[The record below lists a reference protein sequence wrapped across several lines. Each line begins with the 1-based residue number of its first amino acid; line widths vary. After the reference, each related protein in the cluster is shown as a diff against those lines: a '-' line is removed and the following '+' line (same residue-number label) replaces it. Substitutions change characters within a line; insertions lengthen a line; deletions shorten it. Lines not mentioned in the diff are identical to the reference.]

1 MSDLDFDK
9 LAKLNAFILHFLNH
23 SLTQSTTPSTY
34 INTDIMP
41 LALPA
46 ELKKITPYIRRAE
59 ELDKDKS
66 NAESRLVAY
75 YCRQY
80 AVHNGIALAQSPG
93 GKTALGGIL
102 NDLETEKVAM
112 SAFNREESHYLCRQ
126 FAEKVFN
133 KADAEDRAGAAGKS
147 TAKTFYAAASFL
159 EILQQFYS
167 DDEEGEERAEIQK
180 KVVYAKWKATDILKA
195 MKEGREPTPGG
206 YGEQEENA
214 MEDDEEETAPPEAA
228 PPAAASDMMDLPVPP
243 SAFAPPP
250 VPIAP
255 PEIEEVTSQEGTEF
269 ELGPPPAYPGALAA
283 GNDDDDDNSEVF
295 EVMPPPVPV
304 PKKKAEAPQK
314 PRKAGGIFGGAFGG
328 GSKSKS
334 KIDKEKI
341 DDAME
346 LTQFALAALQSKD
359 GELAATRLQQA
370 LDALCQ

>member
-1 MSDLDFDK
+1 
-9 LAKLNAFILHFLNH
+9 
-23 SLTQSTTPSTY
+23 
-34 INTDIMP
+34 MP
-41 LALPA
+41 LALPP

-80 AVHNGIALAQSPG
+80 AVFNGIDLAQSPG

-133 KADAEDRAGAAGKS
+133 KADTEDRAGAAGKG

-167 DDEEGEERAEIQK
+167 DDEESEEREEIQK

-195 MKEGREPTPGG
+195 MKEGREATPGG
-206 YGEQEENA
+206 YGEQQEKATEE
-214 MEDDEEETAPPEAA
+214 DEEEVAPPEAA
-228 PPAAASDMMDLPVPP
+228 PPAEASDMMDLPVPP

-250 VPIAP
+250 LAPVPIAP
-255 PEIEEVTSQEGTEF
+255 PEIKEVSSQEGTEV
-269 ELGPPPAYPGALAA
+269 ELGPPPAYPGASAP

-295 EVMPPPVPV
+295 QAMPPPVPV
-304 PKKKAEAPQK
+304 PAKKAAAPPKQ
-314 PRKAGGIFGGAFGG
+314 RKSGGIFGGAFGG

-334 KIDKEKI
+334 KFDKQQI

-346 LTQFALAALQSKD
+346 LTQFALAALKSKD

-370 LDALCQ
+370 LDALGQ